1 MGDVLPPFVF
11 VDDDAADRATAAA
24 ALRVFSNPLIPCVDG
39 VELFDLLSRDVQP
52 VLIMVDLV
60 LPGMSG
66 YDVIARIRT
75 EFPALARVPTVIITS
90 ANRRRDME
98 TGTAVGADFFIRKPL
113 TLEKLV
119 ATLSAAGG
127 IRLAA
132 TSDHQGAVVNGIV
145 NGAKA

>member
-1 MGDVLPPFVF
+1 MGDPLPPFVF
-11 VDDDAADRATAAA
+11 VDDDTADRAVTAAS
-24 ALRVFSNPLIPCVDG
+24 LRVFSNPVIPCADG
-39 VELFDLLSRDVQP
+39 VELFELLPKLVVEP
-52 VLIMVDLV
+52 LMIMVDLV

-66 YDVIARIRT
+66 YDVIARLRRDH
-75 EFPALARVPTVIITS
+75 PALARVPTVIITS
-90 ANRRRDME
+90 ASRRRDME

-119 ATLSAAGG
+119 ATLDAAGG

-132 TSDHQGAVVNGIV
+132 TVDRQGAVVM